1 MTRCPQSSA
10 SWRSRR
16 FVSRANVTVE
26 RFTATARRLTDLSLA
41 MVIPWRDGW
50 PQWWLNDENELE
62 RMQEILDAT
71 ADEVL
76 PWALM

>member
-1 MTRCPQSSA
+1 MERSRQSSA
-10 SWRSRR
+10 HRQNRR

-26 RFTATARRLTDLSLA
+26 PFTATARRLTDLSLA

-50 PQWWLNDENELE
+50 PRWWLNDENESE
-62 RMQEILDAT
+62 RMQEILGAT

-76 PWALM
+76 PWAM